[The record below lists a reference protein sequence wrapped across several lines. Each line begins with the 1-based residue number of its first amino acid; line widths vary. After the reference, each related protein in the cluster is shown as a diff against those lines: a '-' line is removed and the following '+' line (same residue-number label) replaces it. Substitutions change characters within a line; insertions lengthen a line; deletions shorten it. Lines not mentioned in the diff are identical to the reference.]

1 MNQLIRSIKQFLH
14 PADKQE
20 QAEETVKYL
29 IAGLGNI
36 GTKYEH
42 TRHNIGFD
50 ILDALAKEAGIEFDD
65 RRYGSV
71 AEYKF
76 KGRTFVLLKPST
88 YVNLSGRAVSYWMK
102 KEKIPAERLLVIVDD
117 VALPFGTLRLKAKGS
132 DAGHNGLKN
141 IHEILGHNQ
150 FARLRFGIGDN
161 FPRGRQVE
169 HVLGKW
175 DKEEK
180 AALPERI
187 DRAIE
192 IIKSFGTIGLA
203 KTMSQFNNK

>member
-1 MNQLIRSIKQFLH
+1 MNIVQRIKKILH
-14 PADKQE
+14 PADKQPD
-20 QAEETVKYL
+20 ETVKYL

-36 GTKYEH
+36 GSQYAH

-50 ILDALAKEAGIEFDD
+50 ILDNLAEKAGIEFDD
-65 RRYGSV
+65 KRYGAV

-88 YVNLSGRAVSYWMK
+88 YVNLSGRAVHYWMK
-102 KEKIPAERLLVIVDD
+102 KEKIPPERLLVIVDD
-117 VALPFGTLRLKAKGS
+117 LALSFGRLRLKAKGS

-161 FPRGRQVE
+161 YPRGKQIE
-169 HVLGKW
+169 HVLGRW
-175 DKEEK
+175 DNDEASE
-180 AALPERI
+180 LPERM
-187 DRAIE
+187 DKAAE
-192 IIKSFGTIGLA
+192 IIKSFGTIGTA
-203 KTMSQFNNK
+203 RTMSQYNNK